1 MGQLHL
7 DVKIIQQFSKS

>member
-7 DVKIIQQFSKS
+7 